1 MEKVLCFDIGGTS
14 VKYALFR
21 GDEILERGAFP
32 TIRQDGG
39 QVLQTMQKLAQDLQ
53 PDALSVSAPG
63 FADNEDGIIHSG
75 NVIEGFNGLDLRDWA
90 REACGLPLALENDAN
105 CAALG
110 EYLLGAG
117 QGSKALAVL
126 TLGTG
131 VGGGLVLDGRLW
143 PGNRRMAGEFG
154 FLFIHGIH
162 TDRPED
168 EILSGHAS
176 TRALCEAC
184 GEPDGRKIFERAA
197 AGDPDMILALD
208 HFYQSLAMAIYNIA
222 YTVAPDTVLIGGAV
236 SAQEA
241 LIPEV
246 KKRVSALTPSFSV
259 DLNDVMTIG
268 ACRFGNDA
276 GLYGALANW
285 RMNAPVQDV

>member
-1 MEKVLCFDIGGTS
+1 MSSVLCFDIGGTS
-14 VKYALFR
+14 VKYGLFQ
-21 GDEILERGAFP
+21 GDVLTCRGAFD
-32 TIRQDGG
+32 TTRDDGQ
-39 QVLQTMQKLAQDLQ
+39 QVLQQMQALAQAFQ

-63 FADNEDGIIHSG
+63 FASNEDGIIHSG
-75 NVIEGFNGLDLRDWA
+75 NVIEGFNGLDLRAWA
-90 REACGLPLALENDAN
+90 REACNLPLALENDAN
-105 CAALG
+105 CAALA
-110 EYLLGAG
+110 EYVLGAG
-117 QGSKALAVL
+117 QGSKALAVM

-162 TDRPED
+162 TDKPED

-197 AGDPDMILALD
+197 AGDPDMARALD
-208 HFYQSLAMAIYNIA
+208 HFYDSLAMAIYNIA
-222 YTVAPDTVLIGGAV
+222 YTVAPDTVLIGGAI
-236 SAQEA
+236 SAQPD

-246 KKRVSALTPSFSV
+246 KKRISALTPSFSV
-259 DLNDVMTIG
+259 DLNDIMTIG
-268 ACRFGNDA
+268 TCQFGNDA

-285 RMNAPVQDV
+285 QMNAPVQKA